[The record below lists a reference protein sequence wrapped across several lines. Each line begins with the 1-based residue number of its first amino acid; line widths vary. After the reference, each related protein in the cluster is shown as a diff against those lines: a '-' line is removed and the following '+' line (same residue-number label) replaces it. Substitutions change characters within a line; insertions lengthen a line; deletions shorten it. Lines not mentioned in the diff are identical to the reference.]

1 MSRSDGSGAPQ
12 IPNTPGRPF
21 PKGNPGR
28 PTGSKNRTTLLA
40 AALLEGEAEELV
52 RKGVELAKAGDPVM
66 LKFLLGRLLPK
77 ERSVPID
84 LPLADGD
91 FDAVDAMGAILTAA
105 VTGQIP
111 PSEASALASMVAVYA
126 RAIDATELR
135 LRLEAVEKSL
145 GDLKDYLGKQ

>member
-1 MSRSDGSGAPQ
+1 
-12 IPNTPGRPF
+12 
-21 PKGNPGR
+21 
-28 PTGSKNRTTLLA
+28 
-40 AALLEGEAEELV
+40 
-52 RKGVELAKAGDPVM
+52 
-66 LKFLLGRLLPK
+66 
-77 ERSVPID
+77 
-84 LPLADGD
+84 
-91 FDAVDAMGAILTAA
+91 MGAILTAA